1 MVVFKIGLC
10 GFTFSWLLTEKF
22 HTKRPFCPV
31 LFHIFMRCPASLPH
45 ITGTSCSRMDTL
57 VLAPLIVLGL
67 EKLVFEKK
75 YSLYCITLGLC
86 ILSNYYLSIMV
97 CIFLCLYFLVL
108 VPNLFGSDGWK
119 AFRARLL
126 GAIGRFAL
134 FSLLAGG
141 LASVLLIPEIAALHA
156 TEFSE
161 FNFPEKINWYFSFFD
176 VIARHA
182 TGVSRETGLDHWPNI
197 FCSSASLFPDS
208 ALYRQP
214 KNPSEGKARQT
225 GIMHPFSSS
234 ASRSIP

>member
-1 MVVFKIGLC
+1 
-10 GFTFSWLLTEKF
+10 
-22 HTKRPFCPV
+22 
-31 LFHIFMRCPASLPH
+31 
-45 ITGTSCSRMDTL
+45 
-57 VLAPLIVLGL
+57 
-67 EKLVFEKK
+67 
-75 YSLYCITLGLC
+75 
-86 ILSNYYLSIMV
+86 MV

-197 FCSSASLFPDS
+197 FCSSAVFFLIP
-208 ALYRQP
+208 LYIVNRKIP
-214 KNPSEGKARQT
+214 LKGKARQT
-225 GIMHPFSSS
+225 GIMHLFHRQLLGQYPEFHLARFQLPGFASGTSVLLYILLVLLMCYEAFSKLDGFTMRELFVSLACGLGYLCWQESS
-234 ASRSIP
+234 WRTTPLPRAPLC